1 MEVNITTTTSTKL
14 LVNKRVCKNTCINNS
29 NRLLICYNVFLVF
42 KQQQQQQTHHQPQIP
57 GTESTNWATPPP
69 TLTRQHTIELDHINQ
84 QQDSLRQQIK
94 QSEQNL
100 SAQQNVLLQQQQVTV
115 EAAVAKCESVDM
127 QQAAEQCGVVL
138 SDLNAILQPI
148 IDSCTK
154 DSISNGKS
162 WFLQHA
168 TTKQKSSCIVQ
179 CLLYK

>member
-1 MEVNITTTTSTKL
+1 MVVNITTTTSTKL
-14 LVNKRVCKNTCINNS
+14 LVNKPVRKNTCINYIS
-29 NRLLICYNVFLVF
+29 PLMICYNVFLVF
-42 KQQQQQQTHHQPQIP
+42 KQQQQTHLQPQIP

-127 QQAAEQCGVVL
+127 QQTAEQCGIVL
-138 SDLNAILQPI
+138 SELNAILQPI

>member
-1 MEVNITTTTSTKL
+1 M
-14 LVNKRVCKNTCINNS
+14 
-29 NRLLICYNVFLVF
+29 
-42 KQQQQQQTHHQPQIP
+42 
-57 GTESTNWATPPP
+57 TNWATPPP

-115 EAAVAKCESVDM
+115 EATVAKCESVDM
-127 QQAAEQCGVVL
+127 QKTAEQCGIVL

-162 WFLQHA
+162 WFLQNA
-168 TTKQKSSCIVQ
+168 TTKQKSSCIVR